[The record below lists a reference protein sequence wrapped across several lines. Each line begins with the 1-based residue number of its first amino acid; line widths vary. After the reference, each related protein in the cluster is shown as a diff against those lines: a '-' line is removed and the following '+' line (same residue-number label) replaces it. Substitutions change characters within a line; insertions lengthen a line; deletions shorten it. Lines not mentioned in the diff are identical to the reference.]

1 MVDIT
6 AEMVTGVIGINKGD
20 VYAGICYKSGIM
32 YQVLH
37 CCVKV
42 SGIDHSRKEG
52 VTQFQW
58 LGSKACFHI
67 LGKNTMV
74 VYGTCGVGNLVD
86 REQKNSL

>member
-6 AEMVTGVIGINKGD
+6 VEMVTGVIAINKGD
-20 VYAGICYKSGIM
+20 VYAAICYKSGIM

-58 LGSKACFHI
+58 LVFI
-67 LGKNTMV
+67 YLGRTPWLCMGHV
-74 VYGTCGVGNLVD
+74 EWRTW
-86 REQKNSL
+86 